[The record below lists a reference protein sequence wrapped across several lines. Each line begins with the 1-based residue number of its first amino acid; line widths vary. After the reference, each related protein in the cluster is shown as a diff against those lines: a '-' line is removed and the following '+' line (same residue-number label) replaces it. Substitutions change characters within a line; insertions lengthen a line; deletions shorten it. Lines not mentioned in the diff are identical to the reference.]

1 MIGFSNLLSSRP
13 FPRNSIALL
22 PKTSISKAKTWLLCS
37 AIWKSSSAF
46 HTYSSGR
53 QALRVVL
60 QLGLS
65 SSDQAH
71 VLLLSSNTLYSI
83 KLFPVPKMFQ
93 ASEHGGMLFQVFLH
107 LLCPPHVFQALRP
120 LWSLQVPSWS
130 SSPWDPLAL
139 RTQPWFSLGYTP
151 LW

>member
-13 FPRNSIALL
+13 FPWSPITLL
-22 PKTSISKAKTWLLCS
+22 LKTSISKAKTWLLCS
-37 AIWKSSSAF
+37 AIWKSPSPF
-46 HTYSSGR
+46 HAYFSGR
-53 QALRVVL
+53 QAPRAVL

-71 VLLLSSNTLYSI
+71 VLLLPSNALYSI
-83 KLFPVPKMFQ
+83 KLFPVPKTFQ
-93 ASEHGGMLFQVFLH
+93 ASEHAGMFFQVFLH
-107 LLCPPHVFQALRP
+107 LLCLPHVFHTLRP

-130 SSPWDPLAL
+130 SSPCNQPEL